1 MKFSPKKSDERL
13 QNQASCIKYK
23 IKQQKIID
31 EINDI
36 NQHDSDDE
44 DDYTAHIREIAEKEK
59 TRFKN
64 VTMTANF
71 KH

>member
-1 MKFSPKKSDERL
+1 MIQRYKTRRVVSNLKLNNKKTVDENIEH
-13 QNQASCIKYK
+13 NQC
-23 IKQQKIID
+23 
-31 EINDI
+31 
-36 NQHDSDDE
+36 DSGDN